1 MSLIFPYATYPTP
14 NPIWSLNNRLARP
27 RPMIIVAILGPA
39 GTVVDKALLDTGAD
53 DSVFPD
59 VVAGRIGIDLRTA
72 PTGVAVGIG
81 GSGVAVVRYAEVT
94 LRISD
99 SKEHREWPGRVG
111 FTSAPLHRP
120 LLGFA
125 GFLQFFTAT
134 FYGDRECVELTVN
147 ATYVGKRPASRTSLV
162 FVALPKRRR

>member
-1 MSLIFPYATYPTP
+1 MSLIFPYSTFPTP
-14 NPIWSLNNRLARP
+14 KPIWSLNNRLVRP

-59 VVAGRIGIDLRTA
+59 VVAGRIGIDLSNA
-72 PTGVAVGIG
+72 PTGVAAGIG
-81 GSGVAVVRYAEVT
+81 LSAAATVRYAECT

-99 SKEHREWPGRVG
+99 GREYREWLARVG
-111 FTSAPLHRP
+111 FTSAPIHRP

-125 GFLQFFTAT
+125 GFMQYFTAT
-134 FYGDRECVELTVN
+134 FHGDRESVELAVN
-147 ATYVGKRPASRTSLV
+147 ATYAGK
-162 FVALPKRRR
+162 